1 MPLHQHSLFVM
12 PVTCKRWQLHLNPLF
27 SDTSDIISICSSR
40 IYNIIFPLLPV
51 TLREKCPNTE
61 FILVP
66 IFLYSDWIRRFTPY
80 ISVFIPNIGKY
91 GPVFFFKKP
100 RIWTLF
106 TQCNGDRL
114 FHFPNITNQF
124 VSLFLLL
131 GLLMKNLWRS
141 CFAFTSSSLLGTSN
155 SLLLCI
161 LGLTIILYLSDT
173 WSWSWSGPS
182 SKRSQF
188 FLIITMVTINFF
200 IKMIYVSQLICIYCM
215 IEVNQVAHLI
225 PLPFFLDLL
234 QYGRRTLQQ
243 SH

>member
-1 MPLHQHSLFVM
+1 MSKYGVYSGPYF
-12 PVTCKRWQLHLNPLF
+12 PVFGL
-27 SDTSDIISICSSR
+27 
-40 IYNIIFPLLPV
+40 
-51 TLREKCPNTE
+51 NTE
-61 FILVP
+61 F
-66 IFLYSDWIRRFTPY
+66 YSVHFRIHSEYRKIRT
-80 ISVFIPNIGKY
+80 S
-91 GPVFFFKKP
+91 FFFKKP

-188 FLIITMVTINFF
+188 SLIITMVTINFF

-215 IEVNQVAHLI
+215 IEMNQVAHLI

-234 QYGRRTLQQ
+234 QYGRRNLQQ